1 MDAPAF
7 QLLQPFSSLLKRPHV
22 YPVSIC
28 VNCFR
33 LDVQESK
40 NFLKVPKRSYSWVS
54 RAEEMAQAIAASARA
69 ATGSL
74 AGKKQGKTA
83 AEAFKAP
90 DSISWEALT
99 EFVFPRNLIHPR
111 ALGRLYIL
119 GFYGNIDEHG
129 KMRAGHFGRH
139 SVTNAEI
146 RVMMTD
152 IYKKALKQMFERT
165 SDGSMHTEDLQAR
178 VEKDTFTETTL
189 RKLLESA
196 PQDANGRMK
205 FADIQQ
211 LILKDFD
218 KRVRRHVRQIR
229 YGSCV
234 GDNGRSSRR
243 QPRVMYNSKA
253 AEILEQLFN
262 KRKFTATEEFTARER
277 RQNRTMCLVTDSIS
291 HEDAQFAAINGM
303 LIRGSGN
310 TDDRWDRCFAL
321 RRQGI
326 PSYVDATPSATCHS
340 TKHHVGTG

>member
-1 MDAPAF
+1 MGAPAF
-7 QLLQPFSSLLKRPHV
+7 QLLQPFSSLLRRPHV
-22 YPVSIC
+22 YPVSNC
-28 VNCFR
+28 VNRFR
-33 LDVQESK
+33 FDAQESK
-40 NFLKVPKRSYSWVS
+40 NFLKGLEMSYSWVS
-54 RAEEMAQAIAASARA
+54 RAEEMTQGTAASARA

-74 AGKKQGKTA
+74 AGKQRGKTA
-83 AEAFKAP
+83 AQAFKAP

-99 EFVFPRNLIHPR
+99 EFVFPRNLTHPR

-129 KMRAGHFGRH
+129 KMRAGHLGRH
-139 SVTNAEI
+139 SVTNSEI

-152 IYKKALKQMFERT
+152 VYKKALKQMFERAG
-165 SDGSMHTEDLQAR
+165 DGSMHTEDLQAR

-196 PQDANGRMK
+196 PQDANGGMK

-218 KRVRRHVRQIR
+218 TRVRRHVRQIR
-229 YGSCV
+229 YGSCA
-234 GDNGRSSRR
+234 GDDGRSSRR
-243 QPRVMYNSKA
+243 QPRVIYNSKA
-253 AEILEQLFN
+253 AVILEQLFN

-277 RQNRTMCLVTDSIS
+277 RLNRTMCLLTHSIS

-303 LIRGSGN
+303 LVRGFGK

-321 RRQGI
+321 RQQGI